1 MTLPA
6 PPPTTAPGT
15 RERIRRT
22 RERFEAS
29 PAGRLQRRIVEVQLT
44 KQALLLAALALMLV
58 IPALITLAAVLPL
71 GTEDGALGGFALRLG
86 LTPEATH
93 DLQQLF
99 PTRTTVRNASTWIG
113 ATLTVVLTVRWP
125 MALQRAYEIVW
136 GLPFGGLRSLG
147 RPLLW
152 LAGAVAVVGVAAL
165 VDPLL
170 SGVAWLVAL
179 LALGTPLVIGW
190 AWWTQYLLLGGRIP
204 WRPLLPG
211 AVVIGVGVVGLRLC
225 ADVVLSPAI
234 SIHYREYGP
243 LGIVFV
249 MLSWFVAFSV
259 VLLGG
264 AVVGHLFVVSRALT
278 PAASAP
284 DGSDPDAPPRGPSA
298 PAARAPGGSPP
309 SGSSPGPG
317 PAR

>member
-1 MTLPA
+1 VTLPA
-6 PPPTTAPGT
+6 PSPAAST
-15 RERIRRT
+15 RERVRRT
-22 RERFEAS
+22 RERFDAS
-29 PAGRLQRRIVEVQLT
+29 TAGRLQRRIVEVQLT
-44 KQALLLAALALMLV
+44 KQALILAALALSLV
-58 IPALITLAAVLPL
+58 IPALVTLAAILPL
-71 GTEDGALGGFALRLG
+71 GAEDGGLGGFALRLG

-99 PTRTTVRNASTWIG
+99 PSRTTVRNASTWIG

-152 LAGAVAVVGVAAL
+152 LAGAVALVALAAL
-165 VDPLL
+165 VDPVL
-170 SGVAWLVAL
+170 SGAAWLVAL
-179 LALGTPLVIGW
+179 LALGTPLAVAW
-190 AWWTQYLLLGGRIP
+190 AWWTQYLLLGGRVG

-211 AVVIGVGVVGLRLC
+211 AVVIGVGLVGLRLG

-234 SIHYREYGP
+234 TVHFREYGP

-264 AVVGHLFVVSRALT
+264 AVVGHLLVVSRTFT

-284 DGSDPDAPPRGPSA
+284 DGTDPDAPPRASNA

-317 PAR
+317 RAR

>member
-1 MTLPA
+1 VTPPDLPPA
-6 PPPTTAPGT
+6 DAPGT
-15 RERIRRT
+15 RERLRRT

-29 PAGRLQRRIVEVQLT
+29 NAGRLQRRIVEVQLT
-44 KQALLLAALALMLV
+44 KQALILAALALMLV

-71 GTEDGALGGFALRLG
+71 GADDGALGGFVQRFG
-86 LTPEATH
+86 LTPQATH

-99 PTRTTVRNASTWIG
+99 PSRTTVRNASTWIG
-113 ATLTVVLTVRWP
+113 ATLTVILTVRWP

-152 LAGAVAVVGVAAL
+152 LAGAIVVVGAAAL
-165 VDPLL
+165 VDPVL
-170 SGVAWLVAL
+170 SGVAWLAAL
-179 LALGTPLVIGW
+179 LALGTPLAVGW

-211 AVVIGVGVVGLRLC
+211 AVVIGVGLVGLRLG
-225 ADVVLSPAI
+225 ADIVLSPAI
-234 SIHYREYGP
+234 SSHYREYGP

-264 AVVGHLFVVSRALT
+264 AVVGHLLVMARTLT
-278 PAASAP
+278 SAASAP

-298 PAARAPGGSPP
+298 PADRAPAGSPP
-309 SGSSPGPG
+309 SGSSPGSE

>member
-1 MTLPA
+1 VTLPD
-6 PPPTTAPGT
+6 PPPSNAPGT
-15 RERIRRT
+15 RERVRRT

-29 PAGRLQRRIVEVQLT
+29 TAGRLQRRIVEVQLT
-44 KQALLLAALALMLV
+44 KQALILAALALMLV
-58 IPALITLAAVLPL
+58 IPALVTLAAVLPL
-71 GTEDGALGGFALRLG
+71 GTENGSFGGFVLRLG
-86 LTPEATH
+86 LTPEATR

-99 PTRTTVRNASTWIG
+99 PSRSTVRSASTWIG
-113 ATLTVVLTVRWP
+113 ATLTVILTVRWP

-152 LAGAVAVVGVAAL
+152 LVAAIAVVGLAAF

-170 SGVAWLVAL
+170 SGVVWLVAL
-179 LALGTPLVIGW
+179 LALGTPLAVGW
-190 AWWTQYLLLGGRIP
+190 AWWTQYLLLGGRIG

-211 AVVIGVGVVGLRLC
+211 AVVIGIGLVGLRIG
-225 ADVVLSPAI
+225 ADIVLSPSI
-234 SIHYREYGP
+234 SLHYREYGP

-264 AVVGHLFVVSRALT
+264 AVVGHLLVVSRTLT
-278 PAASAP
+278 PAASDP
-284 DGSDPDAPPRGPSA
+284 DGSDPDAPPPSPSA
-298 PAARAPGGSPP
+298 PAAPAPAGSPP

>member
-1 MTLPA
+1 VTPPDLP
-6 PPPTTAPGT
+6 PVDAPGT
-15 RERIRRT
+15 RERLRRT

-29 PAGRLQRRIVEVQLT
+29 TAGRLQRRIVEVQLT
-44 KQALLLAALALMLV
+44 KQALILAALALMLV
-58 IPALITLAAVLPL
+58 IPALVTLAAVLPL
-71 GTEDGALGGFALRLG
+71 GTDDGALGGFALRLG
-86 LTPEATH
+86 LTPQATH

-99 PTRTTVRNASTWIG
+99 PSRTTVRNASTWIG
-113 ATLTVVLTVRWP
+113 ATLTVILTVRWP

-152 LAGAVAVVGVAAL
+152 LAGAIAVVAVAAL

-179 LALGTPLVIGW
+179 LALGLPLVIGW

-211 AVVIGVGVVGLRLC
+211 AVVIGVGLVGLRLG

-234 SIHYREYGP
+234 TNHYREYGP

-264 AVVGHLFVVSRALT
+264 AVLGHLLVMARTLT

-284 DGSDPDAPPRGPSA
+284 DGTDPDAPPRASNAPPDPA
-298 PAARAPGGSPP
+298 PAGSPP
-309 SGSSPGPG
+309 SGSSPAPG
-317 PAR
+317 PVR

>member
-1 MTLPA
+1 VPLPA
-6 PPPTTAPGT
+6 SPPADVPGT
-15 RERIRRT
+15 RERLRRT

-29 PAGRLQRRIVEVQLT
+29 TAGRVQRRIVEVQLT
-44 KQALLLAALALMLV
+44 KQALILASLALMLV
-58 IPALITLAAVLPL
+58 IPALVTLAAVLPL
-71 GTEDGALGGFALRLG
+71 GTEDGALGAFALRFG
-86 LTPEATH
+86 LTPQATH

-99 PTRTTVRNASTWIG
+99 PSRTTVRNASTWIG

-152 LAGAVAVVGVAAL
+152 LAGAVAVVVVAAL

-179 LALGTPLVIGW
+179 LALGTPLAIGW
-190 AWWTQYLLLGGRIP
+190 AWWTQYLLLGGRIA

-211 AVVIGVGVVGLRLC
+211 AVLIGVGLVGLRLG
-225 ADVVLSPAI
+225 ADIVLSPAI
-234 SIHYREYGP
+234 TLHYREYGP

-259 VLLGG
+259 VVLGG
-264 AVVGHLFVVSRALT
+264 AVVGHLLVVSRTLT

-284 DGSDPDAPPRGPSA
+284 GATGPDAPPRASSA
-298 PAARAPGGSPP
+298 PPDPAPAGSPP
-309 SGSSPGPG
+309 SGSSPAPG

>member
-1 MTLPA
+1 VTLPA
-6 PPPTTAPGT
+6 PPPTDAPGT
-15 RERIRRT
+15 RERLRRT

-29 PAGRLQRRIVEVQLT
+29 TAGRLQRRIVEVQLT
-44 KQALLLAALALMLV
+44 KQALILAALALMLV
-58 IPALITLAAVLPL
+58 IPALVTLAAVLPL
-71 GTEDGALGGFALRLG
+71 GREDGALGGFALRFG

-99 PTRTTVRNASTWIG
+99 PSRTTVRNASTWIG
-113 ATLTVVLTVRWP
+113 ALLTVILTVRWP

-152 LAGAVAVVGVAAL
+152 LAGAIAVVAVAAL

-179 LALGTPLVIGW
+179 LALGLPLVIGW

-211 AVVIGVGVVGLRLC
+211 AVVIGVGLVGLRLG

-234 SIHYREYGP
+234 TVHYREYGP

-259 VLLGG
+259 VVLGG
-264 AVVGHLFVVSRALT
+264 AVVGHLLVVSRGLT

-284 DGSDPDAPPRGPSA
+284 GGTDPGAPPRASNAPPDPA
-298 PAARAPGGSPP
+298 PAGSPP
-309 SGSSPGPG
+309 SGSSPAPG

>member
-1 MTLPA
+1 LTLPA
-6 PPPTTAPGT
+6 PPPADDPGT

-29 PAGRLQRRIVEVQLT
+29 IAGRVQRRVVEVQLT
-44 KQALLLAALALMLV
+44 KQALILAAMALMLV
-58 IPALITLAAVLPL
+58 IPALVTLAAVLPL
-71 GTEDGALGGFALRLG
+71 GTEDGGVGRFALRLG

-99 PTRTTVRNASTWIG
+99 PSRTTVRNASTWIG

-125 MALQRAYEIVW
+125 MALQRAYELVW
-136 GLPFGGLRSLG
+136 GLPRGGLRSLG

-152 LAGAVAVVGVAAL
+152 LVGAVAVVLVAAL

-179 LALGTPLVIGW
+179 LALGTPLAVGW
-190 AWWTQYLLLGGRIP
+190 AWWTQYLLLGGRVA

-211 AVVIGVGVVGLRLC
+211 AVVTGLGLVGLRLG
-225 ADVVLSPAI
+225 ADIVLSPAI
-234 SIHYREYGP
+234 TLHYREYGP

-259 VLLGG
+259 VMLGG
-264 AVVGHLFVVSRALT
+264 ALVGHLLVVSRT
-278 PAASAP
+278 VRPAASGP
-284 DGSDPDAPPRGPSA
+284 DGSDPDAPPRAPSVPAA
-298 PAARAPGGSPP
+298 PAPAGSPP

>member
-6 PPPTTAPGT
+6 PPPTDAPGT
-15 RERIRRT
+15 RERLRRT

-29 PAGRLQRRIVEVQLT
+29 TAGRLQRRIVEVQLT
-44 KQALLLAALALMLV
+44 KQALILAALALMLV
-58 IPALITLAAVLPL
+58 IPALVTLAAVLPL
-71 GTEDGALGGFALRLG
+71 GTDDGALGGFALRLG

-99 PTRTTVRNASTWIG
+99 PSRTTVRNASTWIG
-113 ATLTVVLTVRWP
+113 ALLTVILTVRWP

-152 LAGAVAVVGVAAL
+152 LAGAAALVAVAAL
-165 VDPLL
+165 ADPLL

-179 LALGTPLVIGW
+179 LALGTPLAIGW
-190 AWWTQYLLLGGRIP
+190 GWWTQYLLLGGRIA

-211 AVVIGVGVVGLRLC
+211 AVVIGVGLVGLRIG

-234 SIHYREYGP
+234 TLHYREYGP

-264 AVVGHLFVVSRALT
+264 AVVGHLLVGSGAFTR
-278 PAASAP
+278 AASAP
-284 DGSDPDAPPRGPSA
+284 DGTDPDAPPRASNAPPDPA
-298 PAARAPGGSPP
+298 PAGSPP
-309 SGSSPGPG
+309 SGSSPAPG